1 MALTDTESHEDE
13 EHQRHNGS
21 GDAVSIF
28 TRKELYKLVWSK
40 PIIQVAKEIGVSDVA
55 VAKRCRRNKIPV
67 PGRGYW
73 RKLETGAKLPKITL
87 PKWKGP
93 DEIVFYP
100 QSKKLSTKPDA
111 NGEELPAYVMFEQA
125 PENLVVV
132 SDTLLRPHPHIK
144 AAKSSLKMTNSDRKG
159 EDFIFKSEPC
169 LDLRVSRA
177 TRDRALC
184 IMDALIKALKSRGMT
199 VEVSVERGMSSTRI
213 HSEESKLSLSLHEA
227 FRHEPTGEKW
237 PDGKSKRKTV
247 LTGNLT
253 LRVESDRYDGYHG
266 LWRDR
271 KLKKLEVQLNS
282 VIIGIYEGFEIE
294 EAHRQKEE
302 EEKRRRMEESKK
314 YDEVSRLYEEEKRK
328 VATLDASFEK
338 WQKAQQVRTYVA
350 ALEADAIQKS
360 GKIEPGSEFAQWIAW
375 IRIYADQID
384 PMVPTP
390 PSLEEQLKKLRRYYW

>member
-1 MALTDTESHEDE
+1 MST
-13 EHQRHNGS
+13 
-21 GDAVSIF
+21 F

-40 PIIQVAKEIGVSDVA
+40 PMTEVSKKIGVSDVA
-55 VAKRCRRNKIPV
+55 VAKRCRRNNIPV

-73 RKLETGAKLPKITL
+73 RKLETGAKLPKIPL

-100 QSKKLSTKPDA
+100 QSKKPSTKPDA
-111 NGEELPAYVMFEQA
+111 NGEELPAYVIFERA

-132 SDTLLRPHPHIK
+132 SDTLSRPHPLIK
-144 AAKSSLKMTNSDRKG
+144 AAKSSLKMSNSDRKG
-159 EDFIFKSEPC
+159 EGFLYSTEPC
-169 LDLRVSRA
+169 VNISVSRA

-184 IMDALIKALKSRGMT
+184 IMDALIKALKSRGMM
-199 VEVSVERGMSSTRI
+199 VEVTVERGMSSTRI

-237 PDGKSKRKTV
+237 PDGKSKRDRV
-247 LTGNLT
+247 LTGKLT

-271 KLKKLEVQLNS
+271 KLKRLEVQLNS

-338 WQKAQQVRTYVA
+338 WKKTQQIRTYVA

-375 IRIYADQID
+375 IRTYADQID